1 MCKNNSFDS
10 DEIEVDTINVFKQYG
25 IGKIVGVLEND
36 KSK

>member
-25 IGKIVGVLEND
+25 ID
-36 KSK
+36 DMKSF